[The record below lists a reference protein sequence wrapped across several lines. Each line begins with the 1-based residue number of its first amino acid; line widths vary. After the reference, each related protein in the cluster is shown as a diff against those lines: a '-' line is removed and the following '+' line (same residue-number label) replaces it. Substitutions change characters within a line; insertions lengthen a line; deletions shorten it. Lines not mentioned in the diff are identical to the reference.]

1 MQLHL
6 PPLRNF
12 LDYSLTED
20 LGIGGDITS
29 NSLIDEKQIIQFSI
43 ISREPMIV
51 CGNPIV
57 EYFFNNHST
66 IKYEFSAKDGEQI
79 AKGEKIVSGTGK
91 AIEIL
96 MLERTILNYLQ
107 HLSGIATLTNEYVK
121 KISHSKAKICDTR
134 KTIPGLRS
142 LQKYAVSCGGG
153 CNHRFALDSSILIK
167 DNHLAICGSIA
178 NSLKKAKSFAPHY
191 TKIEIECDTLEQVKQ
206 AINCQVDVIMLD
218 NMTLPQIY
226 EAVRL
231 INNNS
236 LIEVSGGINLENLLQ
251 IADTGV
257 DFISVGRLT
266 NSARAIDIGLDL

>member
-6 PPLRNF
+6 TPLRNF
-12 LDYSLTED
+12 LDYSLIED

-29 NSLIDEKQIIQFSI
+29 KSLINEKQIIEFSI
-43 ISREPMIV
+43 VSRETMIV
-51 CGNPIV
+51 CGSSIV
-57 EYFFNNHST
+57 EYFFNNYST
-66 IKYEFSAKDGEQI
+66 IKYKFSAKDGE
-79 AKGEKIVSGTGK
+79 KIVKGDKIISGVGK
-91 AIEIL
+91 ATEIL

-121 KISHSKAKICDTR
+121 KISHTKAKICDTR
-134 KTIPGLRS
+134 KTIPGLRT

-153 CNHRFALDSSILIK
+153 NNHRFALDNNILIK
-167 DNHLAICGSIA
+167 DNHIAICGSIK
-178 NSLKKAKSFAPHY
+178 NSLEKAKLFAPHY
-191 TKIEIECDTLEQVKQ
+191 TKIEIECDNLEQVKQ
-206 AINCQVDVIMLD
+206 ALNCQVDIIMLD

-226 EAVRL
+226 EAVKL
-231 INNNS
+231 ISNHS
-236 LIEVSGGINLENLLQ
+236 LIEVSGGINLDNISQ